1 MKLVDVLKPE
11 YIKIPLTQSTKT
23 EVLKELLA
31 VLVEHKVISDPEGVL
46 SAILDR
52 EKIMTTGVGNGVAI
66 PHCKTKYA
74 VDFAIAM
81 GVHPEGVDFQ
91 SLDNKPAQIIFMLIG
106 PEDQPGTHIRLLS
119 RISRIISREDV
130 RQKILEAQTADQ
142 VYQILHQEES
152 NFFEINP

>member
-11 YIKIPLTQSTKT
+11 YIKIPLTQTTKV
-23 EVLKELLA
+23 EVIKELLTL
-31 VLVEHKVISDPEGVL
+31 LVEQQLVSHPEEVL
-46 SAILDR
+46 TAILDR

-81 GVHPEGVDFQ
+81 GIHPQGVDFQ
-91 SLDNKPAQIIFMLIG
+91 SLDNKPARIIFMLIG
-106 PEDQPGTHIRLLS
+106 PENRPGTHIRLLS

-130 RQKILEAQTADQ
+130 RKKILESKNPED
-142 VYQILHQEES
+142 VYQILHQEEA